1 MSRPTLGSSYE
12 GGATKCR
19 AAICRILKSTLPHYA
34 LAWLPYISLRVVI
47 SDLQLAYQS
56 YSKFINGNRHA
67 GPSGPGGPTGQQ
79 KYGILQTLRPS
90 ALSPLALPCSLLV
103 AY

>member
-1 MSRPTLGSSYE
+1 MTYSLHIIAILSLLMVTATLGQ
-12 GGATKCR
+12 
-19 AAICRILKSTLPHYA
+19 AAQAS
-34 LAWLPYISLRVVI
+34 
-47 SDLQLAYQS
+47 Q
-56 YSKFINGNRHA
+56 
-67 GPSGPGGPTGQQ
+67 GQQ